1 MPVLEKL
8 NIGIV
13 GAAGRGASF
22 SAALEAN
29 GARLQAVCDLN
40 REKLE
45 ENPAFTAAEKYSE
58 YENMLEHAAL
68 DAVIVGTPQQL
79 HAAQAGQAL
88 ERGLHVLSEVPA
100 AVSIEE
106 ARRLVQA
113 ASAAR
118 SIYMLAEN
126 YNYFKGN
133 ILVRELARQGLFG
146 EVYYAEGEYLH
157 NVRSYIPRT
166 PWRRHWQMGIDGN
179 TYPTHELG
187 PILSWMPGDRVA
199 RLACEGSGRHYTD
212 GDGQAL
218 HQDTSLM
225 VCKTARG
232 ALIKI
237 RLDLVSERPESVR
250 FQLQG
255 THGVYESEPWGGGFD
270 RIWLRGLSQQVK
282 WLEAA
287 ALAQIDTL
295 AEKYLP
301 DWWRH
306 PPEAALKAGHD
317 GGDFFVL
324 MDFLAAA
331 RGEQPSPLDIHAAM
345 DMTLPGLVS
354 QQSIAQEGAW
364 LDVPDSRVW
373 VGQPLPTGQL
383 QMVLSAEALAGRDLP
398 PVASGYRLRQCR
410 PEDEAG
416 YYALMTRAGFD
427 GWMAERMGKVLPT
440 VLPGGFF
447 VIEHLASGQVAA
459 SALAQHVPTELHP
472 FGGQLGWVATDP
484 DHRGR
489 KLGTLVTA
497 AATRRLVE
505 AGYRRIY
512 LLTDDFRLPAIRIYL
527 ALGYTPLYHAPDM
540 QHRWQSVLRL
550 LGQG

>member
-1 MPVLEKL
+1 MSVLQKI
-8 NIGIV
+8 NVGIV

-22 SAALEAN
+22 STSLEAN
-29 GARLQAVCDLN
+29 GARLHAVCDLD
-40 REKLE
+40 REKLD
-45 ENPAFTAAEKYSE
+45 ENPTFAAAEKYAD
-58 YENMLEHAAL
+58 YEEMLQRTEL
-68 DAVIVGTPQQL
+68 DAVIIGTPQHL

-106 ARRLVQA
+106 ARRLVQV
-113 ASAAR
+113 ASTSS

-133 ILVRELARQGLFG
+133 ILVRELVRQGLFG
-146 EVYYAEGEYLH
+146 EVYYAEGQYLH

-166 PWRRHWQMGIDGN
+166 PWRRKWQMGIDGN

-199 RLACEGSGRHYTD
+199 RLTCEGSGRHYTD

-237 RLDLVSERPESVR
+237 RLDLVSDRPESVR
-250 FQLQG
+250 YQLQG
-255 THGVYESEPWGGGFD
+255 TDGAYESEPWGGGFD
-270 RIWLRGLSQQVK
+270 RIWLRALSQKVK
-282 WLEAA
+282 WLDAT
-287 ALAQIDTL
+287 ALVQIDSL
-295 AEKYLP
+295 AEQYLP
-301 DWWRH
+301 EWWRH
-306 PPEAALKAGHD
+306 PPEGALRSGHD

-331 RGEQPSPLDIHAAM
+331 RGDRPSSLDIHAAM

-354 QQSIAQEGAW
+354 QRSILRDGAW
-364 LDVPDSRVW
+364 LDVPDSRSW
-373 VGQPLPTGQL
+373 VGQPLPKGQL
-383 QMVLSAEALAGRDLP
+383 QMVLGEEAMQSCDLP
-398 PVASGYRLRQCR
+398 PVPVGYHLRQYQ
-410 PEDEAG
+410 PADEEG
-416 YYALMTRAGFD
+416 YYALMARAGFD
-427 GWMAERMGKVLPT
+427 GWGEERMRKVLPT
-440 VLPGGFF
+440 VLPGGFYL
-447 VIEHLASGQVAA
+447 VEHLASGQIVS
-459 SALAQHVPTELHP
+459 SALAQHEPTALHP

-484 DHRGR
+484 EHRGR
-489 KLGTLVTA
+489 RLGMLVSA

-512 LLTDDFRLPAIRIYL
+512 LMTDDARLSAIRIYL
-527 ALGYTPLYHAPDM
+527 RLGYAPLFHAPDM
-540 QHRWQSVLRL
+540 AERWQAVLQQ
-550 LGQG
+550 LGQA

>member
-1 MPVLEKL
+1 MPVLQKI
-8 NIGIV
+8 NVGIV

-29 GARLQAVCDLN
+29 GARLGAVCDLN
-40 REKLE
+40 REKLD
-45 ENPAFTAAEKYSE
+45 ENPAFAAAEKYTD
-58 YENMLEHAAL
+58 YEEMLEKAAL
-68 DAVIVGTPQQL
+68 DAVIIGTPQHL
-79 HAAQAGQAL
+79 HAVQAGLAL

-106 ARRLVQA
+106 ARRLVGA
-113 ASAAR
+113 ACAAK

-133 ILVRELARQGLFG
+133 ILVRELVRRGLFG

-166 PWRRHWQMGIDGN
+166 PWRRKWQMGIDGN

-199 RLACEGSGRHYTD
+199 RVACEGSGRHYFD
-212 GDGQAL
+212 GDGQPL

-225 VCKTARG
+225 LCKTDRG

-237 RLDLVSERPESVR
+237 RLDLVSERPELVR
-250 FQLQG
+250 YQLQG
-255 THGVYESEPWGGGFD
+255 TDGVYESEPWGNGFD
-270 RIWLRGLSQQVK
+270 RIWLRSLSQKVR
-282 WLEAA
+282 WLDAA
-287 ALAQIDTL
+287 ALAQIDSL
-295 AEKYLP
+295 AEQYLP
-301 DWWRH
+301 EWWRH
-306 PPEAALKAGHD
+306 PPEAALKLGHD

-354 QQSIAQEGAW
+354 QQSILQNGAW
-364 LDVPDSRVW
+364 LDVPDLRTW
-373 VGQPLPTGQL
+373 VGQPQPMGQL
-383 QMVLSAEALAGRDLP
+383 QMVLSEEALQGCDIP
-398 PVASGYRLRQCR
+398 PVPAGYRLRQYR
-410 PEDEAG
+410 AEDEAG
-416 YYALMTRAGFD
+416 YYALMARAGFE
-427 GWMAERMGKVLPT
+427 GWGTERMHKVLPT

-447 VIEHLASGQVAA
+447 VAEHLSSGQIVA
-459 SALAQHVPTELHP
+459 SALAQHVPTGLHP
-472 FGGQLGWVATDP
+472 YGGQLGWVATDP

-489 KLGTLVTA
+489 KLGTIVTA
-497 AATRRLVE
+497 AATRRLIE

-527 ALGYTPLYHAPDM
+527 ALGYAPLYHAPGM
-540 QHRWQSVLRL
+540 QDRWQTVLQQF
-550 LGQG
+550 GQA

>member
-13 GAAGRGASF
+13 GAVGRGASF

-45 ENPAFTAAEKYSE
+45 ENPAFAAAEKYTA
-58 YENMLEHAAL
+58 YEDMLEHAAL

-133 ILVRELARQGLFG
+133 ILVRELVRQGLFG

-199 RLACEGSGRHYTD
+199 RLACEGSGRHYAD
-212 GDGQAL
+212 PDGQPL

-237 RLDLVSERPESVR
+237 RLDLVSERPELVR

-270 RIWLRGLSQQVK
+270 RIWLRGLSQKVK
-282 WLEAA
+282 WLDAA

-354 QQSIAQEGAW
+354 QQSICSERRLAGCARFARLGRAAPAHGPAANGLLRGGPGGPRPAAGAVRLPPAPVPGRGRSGLLC
-364 LDVPDSRVW
+364 LDGAGRISTAGR
-373 VGQPLPTGQL
+373 
-383 QMVLSAEALAGRDLP
+383 LSACARCCPRCFRTVSSWSSTWRAVRWQPAPWRSMCPPSCIPSGGSWAGWRP
-398 PVASGYRLRQCR
+398 TPTTAGASWARSSPRR
-410 PEDEAG
+410 
-416 YYALMTRAGFD
+416 
-427 GWMAERMGKVLPT
+427 
-440 VLPGGFF
+440 LPG
-447 VIEHLASGQVAA
+447 A
-459 SALAQHVPTELHP
+459 
-472 FGGQLGWVATDP
+472 
-484 DHRGR
+484 
-489 KLGTLVTA
+489 
-497 AATRRLVE
+497 
-505 AGYRRIY
+505 
-512 LLTDDFRLPAIRIYL
+512 
-527 ALGYTPLYHAPDM
+527 
-540 QHRWQSVLRL
+540 
-550 LGQG
+550 

>member
-1 MPVLEKL
+1 MPVLQKL
-8 NIGIV
+8 NVGIV

-40 REKLE
+40 REKLD
-45 ENPAFTAAEKYSE
+45 ENPAFTATEKYTE
-58 YENMLEHAAL
+58 YEDMLEHAAL

-106 ARRLVQA
+106 ARRLVQV
-113 ASAAR
+113 ASTAK

-146 EVYYAEGEYLH
+146 QVYYAEGEYLH
-157 NVRSYIPRT
+157 NVKSYIPRT

-187 PILSWMPGDRVA
+187 PILSWMPGDRVV
-199 RLACEGSGRHYTD
+199 RLACEGSGRHYAD
-212 GDGQAL
+212 PDGQPL

-255 THGVYESEPWGGGFD
+255 THGVYESEPWGAGFD
-270 RIWLRGLSQQVK
+270 RIWLRALSQQVK
-282 WLEAA
+282 WLDASA
-287 ALAQIDTL
+287 LVQIDALAEQ
-295 AEKYLP
+295 YLP

-306 PPEAALKAGHD
+306 PPAAALSAGHE
-317 GGDFFVL
+317 GSDFFVL

-354 QQSIAQEGAW
+354 QRSIRQNGEW
-364 LDVPDSRVW
+364 LEVPDSRAW
-373 VGQPLPTGQL
+373 VGQPLPPGQL
-383 QMVLSAEALAGRDLP
+383 QMVLSAQALPGGSLP
-398 PVASGYRLRQCR
+398 PMPSGYRLRQYQA
-410 PEDEAG
+410 EDETG
-416 YYALMTRAGFD
+416 YYALMARAGFD
-427 GWMAERMGKVLPT
+427 GWGAARMHEVLPT
-440 VLPGGFF
+440 VLPDGFF
-447 VIEHLASGQVAA
+447 VVEHLASGQVVA
-459 SALAQHVPTELHP
+459 SALAQHVPSELHP
-472 FGGQLGWVATDP
+472 FGGQLGWVAADP

-497 AATRRLVE
+497 AATRRLIE

-527 ALGYTPLYHAPDM
+527 ALGYAPLYYVPIM
-540 QHRWQSVLRL
+540 QERWQAVLRQ